1 MCMMR
6 RDGAH
11 SRAMAAPTVS
21 GPSPVSRPCA
31 CTWATRAVC
40 SSRSTTGRSRSG
52 RNSCPATWRASKR
65 GPTVFC
71 GAILMPQRRPL
82 QRRLVRRRRPASRR
96 KAQTLPACNRATRAQ
111 TADRSGFLSKIIE
124 PLRGVHDVL
133 PAQIAAWQHLE
144 RVTREN
150 FRAYGYEEFRVPV
163 IEQTQLFKRSIGD
176 FTDIIEKEMFSFV
189 DQGEDHI
196 TLRPEATAGIVR
208 AVISNGMLREGRLRV
223 WCMGPMFRRERPQAG
238 RYRQFHQIDA
248 EAFGFE
254 GPDADAEIILLS
266 ARLLRRLGLTRTKL
280 LVNSLGTP
288 ASRAAYRD
296 ELTAYFGAHEAALD
310 EDSKRRLRGNP
321 LRILDSKN
329 PDMQRLIAEAPL
341 LLDSLDAE
349 ARTHFESLC
358 AQLRRAGIEYHVEP
372 HLVRGLDYYTRTV
385 FEWTTDAL
393 GSQSTICAGG
403 RYDGL
408 VAQLGG
414 PGAPGIGWA
423 MGQERIVML
432 LEKQGLGRQRDRPH
446 VYLVLA
452 GEQTEIAG
460 FKLAEQLRDAW
471 PDLALQVNLGGG
483 SFKTQLKR
491 ADKSGAQ
498 FAILLGEDETARG
511 VVAVKAL
518 RQESA
523 QEECPVGQISERLGV
538 LLGLKGG

>member
-1 MCMMR
+1 
-6 RDGAH
+6 
-11 SRAMAAPTVS
+11 
-21 GPSPVSRPCA
+21 
-31 CTWATRAVC
+31 
-40 SSRSTTGRSRSG
+40 
-52 RNSCPATWRASKR
+52 
-65 GPTVFC
+65 
-71 GAILMPQRRPL
+71 
-82 QRRLVRRRRPASRR
+82 
-96 KAQTLPACNRATRAQ
+96 
-111 TADRSGFLSKIIE
+111 LSKIIE

-133 PAQIAAWQHLE
+133 PANIAAWQHLE
-144 RVTREN
+144 RITREV
-150 FRAYGYEEFRVPV
+150 FAAYGYEEFRVPV

-176 FTDIIEKEMFSFV
+176 FTDIVEKEMFSFV

-248 EAFGFE
+248 EAFGFA
-254 GPDADAEIILLS
+254 GPDVDAEMILLS

-280 LVNSLGTP
+280 LINSLGTP

-296 ELTAYFGAHEAALD
+296 QLTAYFSAHEVALD
-310 EDSKRRLRGNP
+310 EDSRRRLTGNP

-329 PDMQRLIAEAPL
+329 PEMQRIVAGAPR

-349 ARTHFESLC
+349 SREHFDAVC
-358 AQLRRAGIEYHVEP
+358 AHLRSAGIEYHVQP

-393 GSQSTICAGG
+393 GSQSTVCAGG

-414 PGAPGIGWA
+414 APTPGIGWA

-432 LEKQGLGRQRDRPH
+432 LEKQGQGVVRRPPQ

-452 GEQTEIAG
+452 GENSEIPG
-460 FKLAEQLRDAW
+460 FRLAEELREAW
-471 PDLALQVNLGGG
+471 PELTLQVNLGGG
-483 SFKTQLKR
+483 SFKTQFKR
-491 ADKSGAQ
+491 ADKSGAEI
-498 FAILLGEDETARG
+498 ALILGDDEAARG
-511 VVAVKAL
+511 VVAVKLL
-518 RQESA
+518 RRELP
-523 QEECPVGQISERLGV
+523 QEECEIPRISERLGV
-538 LLGLKGG
+538 LLGLKGGG

>member
-1 MCMMR
+1 
-6 RDGAH
+6 
-11 SRAMAAPTVS
+11 
-21 GPSPVSRPCA
+21 
-31 CTWATRAVC
+31 
-40 SSRSTTGRSRSG
+40 
-52 RNSCPATWRASKR
+52 
-65 GPTVFC
+65 
-71 GAILMPQRRPL
+71 
-82 QRRLVRRRRPASRR
+82 
-96 KAQTLPACNRATRAQ
+96 
-111 TADRSGFLSKIIE
+111 LSKTIE

-144 RVTREN
+144 RITRQV
-150 FRAYGYEEFRVPV
+150 FASYGYEEFRVPV

-176 FTDIIEKEMFSFV
+176 FTDIVEKEMFSFI

-254 GPDADAEIILLS
+254 GPDVDAEMILLS
-266 ARLLRRLGLTRTKL
+266 ARLLKLLGLRDVKL
-280 LVNSLGTP
+280 VVNSLGTP
-288 ASRAAYRD
+288 ASRAAYR
-296 ELTAYFGAHEAALD
+296 EKLTAYFSAHIAALD
-310 EDSKRRLRGNP
+310 DDSKRRLAGNP

-329 PDMQRLIAEAPL
+329 SEVQRIVAGAPL

-349 ARTHFESLC
+349 SREHFDSLC
-358 AQLRRAGIEYHVEP
+358 AQLRSAGIEYHVEP

-393 GSQSTICAGG
+393 GSQSTVCAGG

-414 PGAPGIGWA
+414 VDTPGVGWA

-432 LEKQGLGRQRDRPH
+432 LQKRDAELLRQRPQ
-446 VYLVLA
+446 VYLVLV
-452 GEQTEIAG
+452 GEQAQIPG

-471 PDLALQVNLGGG
+471 PELALQVNLGDG
-483 SFKTQLKR
+483 SFKTQFKR
-491 ADKSGAQ
+491 ADKSGAE
-498 FAILLGEDETARG
+498 FALVLGDDEAARG

-518 RQESA
+518 RRELA
-523 QEECPVGQISERLGV
+523 QEECPVERISERIGI
-538 LLGLKGG
+538 LLGLKGGGERNHG

>member
-1 MCMMR
+1 M
-6 RDGAH
+6 
-11 SRAMAAPTVS
+11 T
-21 GPSPVSRPCA
+21 
-31 CTWATRAVC
+31 
-40 SSRSTTGRSRSG
+40 
-52 RNSCPATWRASKR
+52 
-65 GPTVFC
+65 
-71 GAILMPQRRPL
+71 
-82 QRRLVRRRRPASRR
+82 
-96 KAQTLPACNRATRAQ
+96 
-111 TADRSGFLSKIIE
+111 KIIE

-144 RVTREN
+144 RITREV
-150 FRAYGYEEFRVPV
+150 FAGYGYEEFRVPV

-176 FTDIIEKEMFSFV
+176 FTDIVEKEMFSFV

-254 GPDADAEIILLS
+254 GPDVDAEIILLS

-288 ASRAAYRD
+288 ASRAAYR
-296 ELTAYFGAHEAALD
+296 EQLIAYFSGHESALD
-310 EDSKRRLRGNP
+310 EDSKRRLKGNP

-329 PDMQRLIAEAPL
+329 PDMQRIVAGAPL

-349 ARTHFESLC
+349 SRAHFEALC
-358 AQLRRAGIEYHVEP
+358 AHLRSAGIEYDIEP

-393 GSQSTICAGG
+393 GSQSTVCAGG

-414 PGAPGIGWA
+414 GGTPGIGWA

-432 LEKQGLGRQRDRPH
+432 LEKQGLGLERARPQ

-452 GEQTEIAG
+452 GERTEIAG

-471 PDLALQVNLGGG
+471 PDLALQINLGGG
-483 SFKTQLKR
+483 SFKTQFKR

-498 FAILLGEDETARG
+498 FALILGDDEMARG

-518 RQESA
+518 RRELA
-523 QEECPVGQISERLGV
+523 QEECPIAQINERLGV

>member
-1 MCMMR
+1 M
-6 RDGAH
+6 
-11 SRAMAAPTVS
+11 
-21 GPSPVSRPCA
+21 
-31 CTWATRAVC
+31 
-40 SSRSTTGRSRSG
+40 
-52 RNSCPATWRASKR
+52 SK
-65 GPTVFC
+65 T
-71 GAILMPQRRPL
+71 
-82 QRRLVRRRRPASRR
+82 
-96 KAQTLPACNRATRAQ
+96 
-111 TADRSGFLSKIIE
+111 IE

-144 RVTREN
+144 RITRQV
-150 FRAYGYEEFRVPV
+150 FASYGFEEFRVPV

-176 FTDIIEKEMFSFV
+176 FTDIVEKEMFSFI

-254 GPDADAEIILLS
+254 GPDVDAEMILLS
-266 ARLLRRLGLTRTKL
+266 ARLLKLLGLRDVRL
-280 LVNSLGTP
+280 VVNSLGTP
-288 ASRAAYRD
+288 ASRATYR
-296 ELTAYFGAHEAALD
+296 EKLTAYFSAHADSLD
-310 EDSKRRLRGNP
+310 EDSKRRLAGNP

-329 PDMQRLIAEAPL
+329 PDMQRIVAGAPQ
-341 LLDSLDAE
+341 LLDSLDTGSRE
-349 ARTHFESLC
+349 HFESLC
-358 AQLRRAGIEYHVEP
+358 AHLQSAGVEYRVQP

-393 GSQSTICAGG
+393 GSQSTVCAGG

-414 PGAPGIGWA
+414 VDTPGVGWA

-432 LEKQGLGRQRDRPH
+432 LQQRDAELLRQRPQ
-446 VYLVLA
+446 VYLVLV
-452 GEQTEIAG
+452 GEQAQIPG

-471 PDLALQVNLGGG
+471 PQLALQINLGGG
-483 SFKTQLKR
+483 SFKTQFKR
-491 ADKSGAQ
+491 ADKSGAE
-498 FAILLGEDETARG
+498 FALVLGDDEAARG

-518 RQESA
+518 RRELA
-523 QEECPVGQISERLGV
+523 QEECPVERISERIGI
-538 LLGLKGG
+538 LLGLKGGVERNHG

>member
-1 MCMMR
+1 M
-6 RDGAH
+6 
-11 SRAMAAPTVS
+11 
-21 GPSPVSRPCA
+21 
-31 CTWATRAVC
+31 
-40 SSRSTTGRSRSG
+40 
-52 RNSCPATWRASKR
+52 
-65 GPTVFC
+65 
-71 GAILMPQRRPL
+71 
-82 QRRLVRRRRPASRR
+82 
-96 KAQTLPACNRATRAQ
+96 
-111 TADRSGFLSKIIE
+111 SKIIE

-144 RVTREN
+144 RIAREV
-150 FRAYGYEEFRVPV
+150 FSSYGYDEFRVPV
-163 IEQTQLFKRSIGD
+163 IEQTQLFRRSIGD
-176 FTDIIEKEMFSFV
+176 FTDIVEKEMFSFV

-208 AVISNGMLREGRLRV
+208 AVISNGMLRDGRLRV

-254 GPDADAEIILLS
+254 GPDIDAEMILLS
-266 ARLLRRLGLTRTKL
+266 ARLLRRLGLSRTKL

-288 ASRAAYRD
+288 ASRTAYRE
-296 ELTAYFGAHEAALD
+296 ELTRYFGAHEGALD
-310 EDSKRRLRGNP
+310 EDSKRRLHGNP

-329 PDMQRLIAEAPL
+329 PDMQKIVAGAPL
-341 LLDSLDAE
+341 LLDSLDSGSRA
-349 ARTHFESLC
+349 HFESLC
-358 AQLRRAGIEYHVEP
+358 AQLRSAGIEYDVEP

-393 GSQSTICAGG
+393 GSQSTLCAGG

-414 PGAPGIGWA
+414 AATPGIGWA

-432 LEKQGLGRQRDRPH
+432 LEKQGLGLPRGRPQ

-452 GEQTEIAG
+452 GEREIAG

-471 PDLALQVNLGGG
+471 PELALQVNLGGG
-483 SFKTQLKR
+483 SFKTQFKR

-498 FAILLGEDETARG
+498 IAILMGDDEAARG
-511 VVAVKAL
+511 VVAVKVL
-518 RQESA
+518 REERA
-523 QEECPVGQISERLGV
+523 QEECPVDLIGERLGV
-538 LLGLKGG
+538 LLGLKGRIAERT

>member
-1 MCMMR
+1 
-6 RDGAH
+6 
-11 SRAMAAPTVS
+11 
-21 GPSPVSRPCA
+21 
-31 CTWATRAVC
+31 
-40 SSRSTTGRSRSG
+40 
-52 RNSCPATWRASKR
+52 
-65 GPTVFC
+65 
-71 GAILMPQRRPL
+71 
-82 QRRLVRRRRPASRR
+82 
-96 KAQTLPACNRATRAQ
+96 
-111 TADRSGFLSKIIE
+111 LSKTIE

-133 PAQIAAWQHLE
+133 PAQVAAWQHLE
-144 RVTREN
+144 RITREV
-150 FRAYGYEEFRVPV
+150 FASYGYEEFRVPV

-176 FTDIIEKEMFSFV
+176 FTDIVEKEMFSFV

-254 GPDADAEIILLS
+254 GPDVDAEIILLS
-266 ARLLRRLGLTRTKL
+266 ARLLRRLGLTRTTL
-280 LVNSLGTP
+280 LINSLGTP

-296 ELTAYFGAHEAALD
+296 VLSAYFTAHEAGLD

-329 PDMQRLIAEAPL
+329 PDMQPLIAAAPL
-341 LLDSLDAE
+341 LLDFLDTESRA
-349 ARTHFESLC
+349 HFESLC
-358 AQLRRAGIEYHVEP
+358 AQLRSAGIEYHVEP
-372 HLVRGLDYYTRTV
+372 HLVRGLDYYTRSV

-408 VAQLGG
+408 VEQLGG
-414 PGAPGIGWA
+414 AGTPGIGWA

-432 LEKQGLGRQRDRPH
+432 LEKQELGRPRDRPH
-446 VYLVLA
+446 IYLVLV
-452 GEQTEIAG
+452 GEHTEIAG
-460 FKLAEQLRDAW
+460 FNLAERLRDAW
-471 PDLALQVNLGGG
+471 PNLALQVNLGGG

-498 FAILLGEDETARG
+498 YAILVGEDEMARG

-518 RQESA
+518 RQESV
-523 QEECPVGQISERLGV
+523 QEECPIDRISERMGV
-538 LLGLKGG
+538 LLGLKGE